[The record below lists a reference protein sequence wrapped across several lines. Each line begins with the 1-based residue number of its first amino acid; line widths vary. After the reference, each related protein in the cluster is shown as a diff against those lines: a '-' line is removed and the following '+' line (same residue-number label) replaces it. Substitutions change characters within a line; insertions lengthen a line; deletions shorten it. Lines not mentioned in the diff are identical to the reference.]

1 MENIAS
7 HLDLV
12 HLRKVSA
19 LVVTNPDGLAEQEG
33 LGGGCEGGVG
43 GVEGAGER
51 EESHMATSM
60 SDLGK
65 SVSYVCY
72 CIFTSWPYCSNH
84 VSSNGSYIQGF
95 CWYKP
100 HSRK

>member
-33 LGGGCEGGVG
+33 PGGGCEGSAG

-65 SVSYVCY
+65 SVIYHN
-72 CIFTSWPYCSNH
+72 FTVVFCSLCPQNH
-84 VSSNGSYIQGF
+84 ENKNDTALSA
-95 CWYKP
+95 
-100 HSRK
+100 